1 MCISDQNVYLN
12 SIQAY
17 FHFQIAKCTQWNTF
31 DIRNEENAK
40 GNDER
45 NVHPCVVPCVVSI
58 LEVLQFGNLA
68 CKPSDLQQTSEKLVR
83 D

>member
-1 MCISDQNVYLN
+1 MQKETMKEMCI
-12 SIQAY
+12 
-17 FHFQIAKCTQWNTF
+17 F
-31 DIRNEENAK
+31 
-40 GNDER
+40 
-45 NVHPCVVPCVVSI
+45 VVPCVVSI